1 MSLRELIREWLGI
14 ADFEKTMVSMEER
27 LNEIE
32 DQLGRFGNYEY
43 QTKEVLEFMKDN
55 IMNWMQKVEDRLN
68 RIENRVD
75 QHDIDKAKA
84 LLRRL
89 RYNNTRI
96 GNILRKAS

>member
-1 MSLRELIREWLGI
+1 MTLRELIREWLGI
-14 ADFEKTMVSMEER
+14 NDIEKTVGTMEER
-27 LNEIE
+27 ISSIE
-32 DQLGRFGNYEY
+32 DQLSRFGNYQN
-43 QTKEVLEFMKDN
+43 QTKEVLEFMRGN
-55 IMNWMQKVEDRLN
+55 IIDLIHKVE
-68 RIENRVD
+68 RIEDRVE